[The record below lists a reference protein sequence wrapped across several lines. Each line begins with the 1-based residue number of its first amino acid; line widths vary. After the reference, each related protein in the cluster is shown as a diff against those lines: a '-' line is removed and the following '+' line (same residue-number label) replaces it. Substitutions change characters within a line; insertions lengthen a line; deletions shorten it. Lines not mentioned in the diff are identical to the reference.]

1 LVSGEGGV
9 QLNAESGRSASIPDQ
24 WLVIEVTAPAEA
36 EDATVETLLDLG
48 GRAVEQRDGLIITHV
63 DVSGEPEAVV
73 CTVRERLAR
82 AGFDAVGVEWRW
94 QPHEAWEELWK
105 QGLGLRVVTE
115 RIGVLPSWC
124 EPEPPLPEV
133 TITIDPGMA
142 FGTAEHATTRG
153 CLRLLD
159 RAVRSGQRILD
170 AGSGSAILS
179 IAAVKLGARTVKAV
193 ELDPYACE
201 AALENVQRNSAVA
214 VDILND
220 SVTPEWL
227 ATQASFDGVLANMQT
242 SILNPLLRSFRKSL
256 VEGGWMILSGVLD
269 VEWDGL
275 QAATEAAGFSLV
287 EVDSEGEWRSG
298 WFIAVE

>member
-1 LVSGEGGV
+1 
-9 QLNAESGRSASIPDQ
+9 
-24 WLVIEVTAPAEA
+24 LVIEVAAPAEA
-36 EDATVETLLDLG
+36 EDPTVETLLDLG
-48 GRAVEQRDGLIITHV
+48 GRAVEQRDGLIITHI
-63 DVSGEPEAVV
+63 DPELEPEAVV
-73 CTVRERLAR
+73 VAVRERLGR
-82 AGFDAVGVEWRW
+82 AGFDTVGVTWRW

-105 QGLGLRVVTE
+105 QGLGLRRVTE

-124 EPEPPLPEV
+124 EAESPLPEV

-159 RAVRSGQRILD
+159 RAVQSGQRLLD

-201 AALENVQRNSAVA
+201 AALENVQRNDAGS
-214 VDILND
+214 VDLLND

-242 SILNPLLRSFRKSL
+242 AILNPLLTSFKKAL
-256 VEGGWMILSGVLD
+256 VANGWLILSGILD
-269 VEWDGL
+269 VEWDEL
-275 QAATEAAGFSLV
+275 QAATESAGFTLV

-298 WFIAVE
+298 WFIATE